1 MTDRYAVMGN
11 PIGHSKSPQIHAL
24 FAEQTRQ
31 DIRYEAILVPVDGF
45 AQAVDQFRKQGG
57 KGLNITVPF
66 KQEAWALATQ
76 RSRRAEQA
84 GAVNTLSIQNNTLT
98 GDNTDGI
105 GLVRDLTANHHV
117 SITDKRL
124 LLLGAGGAAR
134 GVIAPLAEQAPAGI
148 TIANRTVSKA
158 TELAKL
164 FHDLGNIQSC
174 SFTELAGEIF
184 DVVINAT
191 AAGLNNRTPDIPDS
205 IISSDT
211 VCYDMMYGKEATA
224 FVRYAKQRGVKQ
236 AFDGLGMLVEQAA
249 ESFYIWRG
257 VRPET
262 RAVIAELARYH

>member
-24 FAEQTRQ
+24 FAEQTGQ

-76 RSRRAEQA
+76 RSERAELA
-84 GAVNTLSIQNNTLT
+84 GAVNTLSIKDDVLA

-105 GLVRDLTANHHV
+105 GLVRDLTGNQQI
-117 SITDKRL
+117 SITDRRL

-134 GVIAPLAEQAPAGI
+134 GVIGPLLEQSPASL
-148 TIANRTVSKA
+148 TIANRTASKA
-158 TELAKL
+158 IELAKL
-164 FHDLGNIQSC
+164 FHNLGDIEARG
-174 SFTELAGEIF
+174 FTELAGKAF

-191 AAGLNNRTPDIPDS
+191 AAGLDNQTPDIPDNV
-205 IISSDT
+205 INSDT
-211 VCYDMMYGKEATA
+211 VCYDMMYSKEPTA
-224 FVRYAKQRGVKQ
+224 FVRYAKQQGARKAV
-236 AFDGLGMLVEQAA
+236 DGLGMLVEQAA
-249 ESFYIWRG
+249 
-257 VRPET
+257 
-262 RAVIAELARYH
+262 